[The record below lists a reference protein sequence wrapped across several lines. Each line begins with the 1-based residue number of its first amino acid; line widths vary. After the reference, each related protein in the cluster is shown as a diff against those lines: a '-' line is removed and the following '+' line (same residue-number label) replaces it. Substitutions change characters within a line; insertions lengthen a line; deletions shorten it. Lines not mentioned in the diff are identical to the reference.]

1 MSKLRLIQ
9 VATAFFVFTL
19 SLPALA
25 QDLVGKKAPEF
36 SLVDQNGKTHKLSD
50 YAGKNVVLEWTNPGC
65 PFVVRHYEAG
75 TMKNLANASSADSV
89 VWLAV
94 NSSHFTTVEESADWA
109 KKHGHTFPTLH
120 DADGKVGKAY
130 KAVTTPHMYVVDA
143 KGIVAYEGAIDSDA
157 WVKDAKATNYVAAAL
172 ADLKAG
178 RSVGKPYVKPYGC
191 SVKYKR

>member
-9 VATAFFVFTL
+9 IATAFFVLTL

-94 NSSHFTTVEESADWA
+94 NSSHFTTVEESAEWA

-120 DADGKVGKAY
+120 DADGQVGKA
-130 KAVTTPHMYVVDA
+130 HMSY
-143 KGIVAYEGAIDSDA
+143 S
-157 WVKDAKATNYVAAAL
+157 
-172 ADLKAG
+172 
-178 RSVGKPYVKPYGC
+178 
-191 SVKYKR
+191 

>member
-1 MSKLRLIQ
+1 MSKLRLVQ
-9 VATAFFVFTL
+9 VAISFFVCAL
-19 SLPALA
+19 ALPAAA
-25 QDLVGKKAPEF
+25 QDLVGKKAPAF

-50 YAGKNVVLEWTNPGC
+50 YSGKTVVLEWTNPGC

-75 TMKNLANASSADSV
+75 TMKRVAENAAKDDV

-94 NSSHFTTVEESADWA
+94 NSSHFTEGKESTEWA

-130 KAVTTPHMYVVDA
+130 GAVTTPHMYVVDA
-143 KGIVAYEGAIDSDA
+143 NGMVAYEGAIDSDA
-157 WVKDAKATNYVAAAL
+157 WVKDAKATNYVVSAL
-172 ADLKAG
+172 ADLKAK
-178 RSVGKPYVKPYGC
+178 RAVAKSHVKPYGC

>member
-9 VATAFFVFTL
+9 VATAFFISAL
-19 SLPALA
+19 SLPVMA
-25 QDLVGKKAPEF
+25 QDLVGKKAPDF

-75 TMKNLANASSADSV
+75 TMKNLANASAADSV

-94 NSSHFTTVEESADWA
+94 NSSHFTTVKESTEWA

-130 KAVTTPHMYVVDA
+130 NAVTTPHMYVVDG
-143 KGIVAYEGAIDSDA
+143 KGMVAYEGAIDSDA

-178 RSVGKPYVKPYGC
+178 RSVAKPYVKPYGC